1 MLFSKHLPTIAA
13 GIGIAL
19 VVAYLYVF
27 LIKTFPRPMIYLMLI
42 SSLAII
48 AIIALVGIITNNI
61 GLTISFGI
69 MFLVY
74 ALVLF
79 CLRSKINTG
88 IALVTVATHFIS

>member
-1 MLFSKHLPTIAA
+1 MLFSKHLATIAA
-13 GIGIAL
+13 GVGIAL
-19 VVAYLYVF
+19 IVAYLYVF
-27 LIKTFPRPMIYLMLI
+27 LIKTFPRPMIYLMLVL
-42 SSLAII
+42 SLGII
-48 AIIALVGIITNNI
+48 AIIAIVGLFTNNI

-79 CLRSKINTG
+79 CLRSKIDTG